1 MKNRKHRAFTLV
13 ELLIVIAVI
22 GILAG
27 SLAAVLRTGDKGPA
41 LQAAQATLSGFVSA
55 ARAQAALGNT
65 NATLVIWANRDDPET
80 YLRRAAVAVRV
91 DTNDDGEFD
100 DYAIQG
106 DIQDLP
112 RGIFFVPEDA
122 GINLPAKL
130 EPLVDWR
137 TPVTLVYTE
146 SQASGNGTTSSSTS
160 GKGFKRFEE
169 GSTPQWQNDPDAPTS
184 YYESISFDPYG
195 SLATPTVNYMAVAP
209 GDIAVGPSSSDRG
222 VIFRASDNVRGLKL
236 SAYGLPIQLNE
247 KAAFEP

>member
-27 SLAAVLRTGDKGPA
+27 SLAAVLRTGERGPA
-41 LQAAQATLSGFVSA
+41 LQASQATLSGFVSA

-65 NATLVIWANRDDPET
+65 NATLVIWADPADPET

-100 DYAIQG
+100 HYAIQG

-112 RGIFFVPEDA
+112 RGIFFVPENA
-122 GINLPAKL
+122 GNDLPAKL
-130 EPLVDWR
+130 EPLAVWR
-137 TPVTLVYTE
+137 TPNTLVYTE
-146 SQASGNGTTSSSTS
+146 SQTSGNGTTSASTS
-160 GKGFKRFEE
+160 GKGFKRYEE
-169 GSTPQWQNDPDAPTS
+169 GSSPKWQNDPDAPTT
-184 YYESISFDPYG
+184 YYESIAFDPYG

-209 GDIAVGPSSSDRG
+209 GDIAVGPNSTDRG
-222 VIFRASDNVRGLKL
+222 VIFRAADNVRGLKL